1 MTDERIEKLERRVAE
16 LDGRCVMHELLI
28 AHLLGSIGSS
38 TGDIKGFVGNVIGNV
53 VRDIQAASEA
63 SGPSQATRFAYAMK
77 TLENF
82 AGNMEGSLGRSTR
95 GDLN

>member
-1 MTDERIEKLERRVAE
+1 MTEDRIEKLERRVAE

-28 AHLLGSIGSS
+28 AHLLGSVGSS
-38 TGDIKGFVGNVIGNV
+38 TGDAQGFVGKLIGNV
-53 VRDIQAASEA
+53 VRDVQAASEA
-63 SGPSQATRFAYAMK
+63 AGAPQATRFAYAMK

-82 AGNMEGSLGRSTR
+82 AGNMERSLGGVPK